1 MKKLYLFCSAGMS
14 SSIIAK
20 KMQEVA
26 NQKNLDVEV
35 NYFPESKMNEKGS
48 EADVILLSP
57 QVKYLEKDVRA
68 KYSNKPVYLIEML
81 DYGMLNG
88 EAILTKS
95 LSV

>member
-20 KMQEVA
+20 KMQEAA
-26 NQKNLDVEV
+26 NKQSLDVEV
-35 NYFPESKMNEKGS
+35 SYFPEAKMNEKGS
-48 EADVILLSP
+48 EADIILLSP

-68 KYSNKPVYLIEML
+68 KYSNKPVYLIEMQ

-95 LSV
+95 LSA

>member
-1 MKKLYLFCSAGMS
+1 MKNLYLFCSAGMS

-20 KMQEVA
+20 KMQEA
-26 NQKNLDVEV
+26 ADRQGIEV
-35 NYFPESKMNEKGS
+35 KVSYFPEAKMNEKGS

-68 KYSNKPVYLIEML
+68 KYSGKKVYLIEML